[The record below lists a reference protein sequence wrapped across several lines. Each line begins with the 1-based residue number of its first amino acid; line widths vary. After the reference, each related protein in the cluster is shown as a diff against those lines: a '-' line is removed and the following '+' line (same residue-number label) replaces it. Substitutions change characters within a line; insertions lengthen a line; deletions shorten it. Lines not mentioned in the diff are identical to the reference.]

1 MLSHCVTTYTDA
13 THKYT
18 KIMTSSSSVNEI
30 DSLLLVREAK
40 GLRFI
45 VFFRLFAVVFLVSVN
60 MFVAKSLF
68 ELISV
73 CILTLIIIF
82 SSIWFLKLLHEFRLL
97 RTVGIVGALS
107 DCLILASLPPIWHA
121 SLGGD
126 IIPLMWLLKVPTHL
140 TMAFSF
146 VILNCFAAR
155 ALYPLIVIAGTCIIR
170 VGLFFYAMTDMRTI
184 FTEDFVANA
193 LGATVSPVIYFI
205 GLMIFATSGLAL
217 ALFTWQVR
225 KTITEAVLL
234 ERTTQQL
241 KRYFSPNIFPAIA
254 GANSESIGKGK
265 RQSVAIM
272 FADIR
277 DFTSM
282 SERMQPEDV
291 VEFLSDYHARMTT
304 CIFAFGGTLDKFIGD
319 GIMAT
324 FGTPEPS
331 SDDALKAV
339 QAGLMMKRV
348 LISLNEERRGKQL
361 PALRQGIGIHFGE
374 VVAGNIGSEDRLEYT
389 VIGDAVNFASRIEGA
404 CKDLGE
410 DFLVSS
416 AVVERASTNVLYT
429 DVGEVQLKGKAD
441 ATRLYAVRSV

>member
-1 MLSHCVTTYTDA
+1 
-13 THKYT
+13 
-18 KIMTSSSSVNEI
+18 MTSSSSVNDI
-30 DSLLLVREAK
+30 DTLLIVREAK

-45 VFFRLFAVVFLVSVN
+45 IFFRLLAVVMLVSAN

-68 ELISV
+68 EFISV
-73 CILTLIIIF
+73 GILTLIIIF
-82 SSIWFLKLLHEFRLL
+82 SSIWFLKLLQERRLL
-97 RTVGIVGALS
+97 RTVGVVGALS
-107 DCLILASLPPIWHA
+107 DCLILALLPPIWYT

-126 IIPLMWLLKVPTHL
+126 AIPTMFMLKVPTHL
-140 TMAFSF
+140 AMAFSF
-146 VILNCFAAR
+146 TILNCFAAR
-155 ALYPLIVIAGTCIIR
+155 ALYPLMIVAGTLIIR
-170 VGLFFYAMTDMRTI
+170 VALFIYAAGDIRTI
-184 FTEDFVANA
+184 YTEDFVGNA
-193 LGATVSPVIYFI
+193 LGATVSPVIYFV
-205 GLMIFATSGLAL
+205 GLLIFAAGGLAL
-217 ALFTWQVR
+217 AIFTWQVR
-225 KTITEAVLL
+225 KTIDEAVFL
-234 ERTTQQL
+234 ERTTRQL
-241 KRYFSPNIFPAIA
+241 KRYFSPNILPAIA
-254 GANSESIGKGK
+254 GTKSESIGKGK

-282 SERMQPEDV
+282 SERMRPEDV

-348 LISLNEERRGKQL
+348 LMDINEERLGKQL
-361 PALRQGIGIHFGE
+361 PALRQGIGIHYGE

-389 VIGDAVNFASRIEGA
+389 VIGDAVNIASRIEGA

-416 AVVERASTNVLYT
+416 AVVEHANTNVLYT
-429 DVGEVQLKGKAD
+429 DVGEVKLKGKAD